1 MKIYIWI
8 FLGLLYR
15 ILFRSSA
22 ADKCSFLGFAAGAN
36 DGPRMRGSEVVTA
49 EGEGVL
55 RKKFAYRKI
64 SRVDSCK
71 SF

>member
-8 FLGLLYR
+8 FFELLYR

-22 ADKCSFLGFAAGAN
+22 AVKYSFLGFAAGAN

-55 RKKFAYRKI
+55 RKKFVIERLARRKI
-64 SRVDSCK
+64 I
-71 SF
+71 